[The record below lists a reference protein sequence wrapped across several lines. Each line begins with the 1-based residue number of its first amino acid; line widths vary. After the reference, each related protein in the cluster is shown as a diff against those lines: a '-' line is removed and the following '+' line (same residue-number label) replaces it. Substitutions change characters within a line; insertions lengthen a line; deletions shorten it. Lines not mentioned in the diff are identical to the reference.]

1 MFVFVAPSGA
11 QRRPDMFGEAHVSVS
26 RRAVLQ
32 TGTAAAFLLAIE
44 IPARAAGQPPVLAGW
59 LEIAPDNTVT
69 IFSNTSE
76 IGQGTGTS
84 LAQLAADELDIP
96 WSNVRI
102 AMAPLDEAHINPAF
116 GEYATHGSGGLR
128 FQANAY
134 RTTGARARLML
145 IAAAARHWNVP
156 ASECTTNSGAVV
168 HAATKRKLAYGTLA
182 ERAAGITVPDKP
194 ALKPR
199 ESWRYIGKSIPRLDI
214 PSKTNGSGI
223 YGIDVELPGLKI
235 ATIAQC
241 PAFGGTLAKVDPAP
255 AMAVPGVVHV
265 VPMASAVAVV
275 ANGYWAARQGLAALK
290 PQWDLTHATQIN
302 SKTYGETLRSAVEKE
317 GTAYAP
323 RGAAVDALAKA
334 HGAAMAGAA
343 SKFEAVYEVPFVS
356 HAPMEPM
363 NATARPLPGG
373 MELWLPTQAQTANRN
388 SVAKLL
394 GVSPDKVIV
403 HTTLS
408 GGGFGRRGELDFPLQ
423 AAEIAQKIA
432 APVKLIWSREEDI
445 QHDWYRPAVAVKIA
459 AGLDASGNAIAWR
472 FESACASL
480 PDWSEY
486 GAYKLGP
493 GEVDGEALAGF
504 ARGAYAFAAPR
515 YGWTLTDAGVPVAY
529 WRSVGQSQNLFA
541 LESFIDELAL
551 RTKRDPIEL
560 RRGMLAGDDR
570 GLRVLDTA
578 LQKSG
583 WMSPSPG
590 RSRGFAMGN
599 SNGTIVAQVA
609 ELSVTPAN
617 EVRLHRITCVVDCGL
632 AVNPNS
638 VAAQMEGGIVFGLS
652 TAFLSAITIDAGRVQ
667 QSNFHD
673 FPLATLAQT
682 PDIDVTV
689 LDSEAPSGGAG
700 EEAVGATAPA
710 IANAIF
716 AATGKRVHRLPF
728 ASEGFTLG

>member
-1 MFVFVAPSGA
+1 
-11 QRRPDMFGEAHVSVS
+11 
-26 RRAVLQ
+26 
-32 TGTAAAFLLAIE
+32 
-44 IPARAAGQPPVLAGW
+44 
-59 LEIAPDNTVT
+59 
-69 IFSNTSE
+69 
-76 IGQGTGTS
+76 
-84 LAQLAADELDIP
+84 
-96 WSNVRI
+96 
-102 AMAPLDEAHINPAF
+102 
-116 GEYATHGSGGLR
+116 
-128 FQANAY
+128 
-134 RTTGARARLML
+134 
-145 IAAAARHWNVP
+145 
-156 ASECTTNSGAVV
+156 
-168 HAATKRKLAYGTLA
+168 
-182 ERAAGITVPDKP
+182 
-194 ALKPR
+194 
-199 ESWRYIGKSIPRLDI
+199 
-214 PSKTNGSGI
+214 
-223 YGIDVELPGLKI
+223 
-235 ATIAQC
+235 
-241 PAFGGTLAKVDPAP
+241 
-255 AMAVPGVVHV
+255 
-265 VPMASAVAVV
+265 
-275 ANGYWAARQGLAALK
+275 
-290 PQWDLTHATQIN
+290 
-302 SKTYGETLRSAVEKE
+302 
-317 GTAYAP
+317 
-323 RGAAVDALAKA
+323 
-334 HGAAMAGAA
+334 
-343 SKFEAVYEVPFVS
+343 
-356 HAPMEPM
+356 MEPM

-445 QHDWYRPAVAVKIA
+445 QHDWYRPAVAVKIT
-459 AGLDASGNAIAWR
+459 AGLDAGGNAIAWR

-583 WMSPSPG
+583 WTSPSPG